1 MRILITP
8 KGTQLVTEIEE
19 MALTTKSMLSQTN
32 PRQRNFTSSHYN
44 PHHTT
49 IQKVTHPNRFKSTK
63 STSIPI
69 NQSSSNNTVSTS
81 SSKRSRSR
89 SRSRHRKED
98 EYHHSNHSSH
108 RDHHR
113 HHSHH
118 SSHH

>member
-1 MRILITP
+1 MIIETPRLNSNTLKVLIEGEKTVYQMHISDVMILND
-8 KGTQLVTEIEE
+8 
-19 MALTTKSMLSQTN
+19 LTKVQSFNNQ
-32 PRQRNFTSSHYN
+32 YN
-44 PHHTT
+44 P
-49 IQKVTHPNRFKSTK
+49 K

-81 SSKRSRSR
+81 SSKRSR

>member
-1 MRILITP
+1 MIIETPRLNSNTLKVLIEGEKTVYQMHISDVMILND
-8 KGTQLVTEIEE
+8 
-19 MALTTKSMLSQTN
+19 LTKVQSFNNQ
-32 PRQRNFTSSHYN
+32 YN
-44 PHHTT
+44 P
-49 IQKVTHPNRFKSTK
+49 K
-63 STSIPI
+63 STSIP
-69 NQSSSNNTVSTS
+69 NNHSSSNNTISNS
-81 SSKRSRSR
+81 SSKKSRSR

>member
-1 MRILITP
+1 MNSNTLKVLIEGEKTVYQMNLSDVMILND
-8 KGTQLVTEIEE
+8 
-19 MALTTKSMLSQTN
+19 LTKVQSFNNQ
-32 PRQRNFTSSHYN
+32 YN
-44 PHHTT
+44 P
-49 IQKVTHPNRFKSTK
+49 K

-69 NQSSSNNTVSTS
+69 NQSSSNNTVPTS